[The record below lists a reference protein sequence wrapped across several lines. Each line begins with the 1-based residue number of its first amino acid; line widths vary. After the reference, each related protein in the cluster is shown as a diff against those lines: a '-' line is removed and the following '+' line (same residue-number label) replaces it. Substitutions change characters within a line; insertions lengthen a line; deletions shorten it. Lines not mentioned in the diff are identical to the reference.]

1 MDVPE
6 IETNKRIFASE
17 NNTDVEHVM
26 VISKSELAEGREYQG
41 NCRNSN
47 HAMWNG
53 KRFEYY
59 RYKFGSWYKEE
70 INHFEDDDG
79 YDVFVPMK
87 IIKNENNESTN

>member
-1 MDVPE
+1 MDAPE

-17 NNTDVEHVM
+17 NNTDAEYVR
-26 VISKSELAEGREYQG
+26 VIPKNELAEGREYQG
-41 NCRNSN
+41 NCRNTS

-53 KRFEYY
+53 KCFEYY

-79 YDVFVPMK
+79 YDVFVPME
-87 IIKNENNESTN
+87 IIKNESNESTN